1 MKSEISTLLIQPAS
15 AETLQVGIQRLLS
28 AADSERAAIY
38 EEQVFPIAAARFR
51 TERDQFPSAELLLL
65 PIGTQPYSPL
75 LAALST
81 TTKKVAM
88 LVTEPQVEEGVLR
101 SPGSRPTA
109 QRIID
114 ALTQGLDGSDLPEI
128 ELFSIGTGTSGHAV
142 VQAVDAALFW
152 AGDPWPSDVAVD
164 VSGGRKATTSALGG
178 IASIAGFRQFYIEGR
193 ALAGGFYVDEERHAL
208 TDIST
213 LMRYDDR
220 KTATALLEAGAF
232 ADAAAL
238 LAGIDATQCS
248 GPAVRWLLDLARAL
262 AQSESD
268 LSAIV
273 RSMPECSARDA
284 LTERVDANK
293 ARARLF
299 IDALRRDGVWR

>member
-1 MKSEISTLLIQPAS
+1 VNSETRTLLIRPTS
-15 AETLQVGIQRLLS
+15 AESLQVGVQRLLS

-38 EEQVFPIAAARFR
+38 EAQVFPFAAVRFR
-51 TERDQFPSAELLLL
+51 AERDQFPSAELLLL

-88 LVTEPQVEEGVLR
+88 LVTEPQVEAGVLR

-109 QRIID
+109 QRVID
-114 ALTQGLDGSDLPEI
+114 ALTQGLDEADLPEI

-193 ALAGGFYVDEERHAL
+193 ALAGGYYVDEERHAL

-232 ADAAAL
+232 AEAAAL
-238 LAGIDATQCS
+238 LVEIDSTQCS

-262 AQSESD
+262 ADSEPD
-268 LSAIV
+268 LSALA

-284 LTERVDANK
+284 LSERVGGNK
-293 ARARLF
+293 ECARLF
-299 IDALRRDGVWR
+299 IEGLRRDGVWR